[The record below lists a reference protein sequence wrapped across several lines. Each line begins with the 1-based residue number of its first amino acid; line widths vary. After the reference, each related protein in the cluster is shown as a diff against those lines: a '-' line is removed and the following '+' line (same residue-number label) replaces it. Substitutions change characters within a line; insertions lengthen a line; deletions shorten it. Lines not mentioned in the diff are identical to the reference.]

1 MILFLLAYL
10 GGVLTIVSPCILPVL
25 PFVFARADQP
35 FLRSGLPMLVGMAAA
50 FSVVAT
56 LAAVAGGWAVEANEL
71 GRLAALALLAVFG
84 LALVFPALSDHFTR
98 PLVALGDRLSASA
111 DRGAADRKSTI
122 LPSLLLGVATGLLWA
137 PCAGP
142 VLGLILTGAALQ
154 GANAQTTLLL
164 VAYAAGAATSLALA
178 LLVGGRVF
186 AAMKR
191 SLGIGEWVRRAV
203 GAAVLAGVAA
213 IALGLDTGFLSRVS
227 YASTA
232 SIEQKLLDGLQPA
245 PAAPAQ
251 SSVVMNGGAMMS
263 ANPGGGDNPAMMMK
277 AKSADPIVIPNDAA
291 AMMAANPGGGD
302 NPAMMMKAK
311 PTEPT
316 AVMNGS
322 PAMMSANAG
331 GGENPAMMMKAKPT
345 EPTVVMN
352 GGPAMMA
359 ANPAMMMKAKPS
371 AVEESLPV
379 EGSVPSLSG
388 AVEWLNS
395 PPLTMEALKGKVVLV
410 DFWTYSCIN
419 CLRAIPYVRAW
430 ADKYRDQGLVVIGVH
445 APEFAFEKNLGN
457 VKKAVADLKI
467 DYPVAVDNDYA
478 IWRAFQNQYWP
489 AHYFIDAQGRIRHHH
504 FGEGDYDGSER
515 VIQQLLAEAGK
526 NASAGLVS
534 VNASGV
540 EAAADMKDV
549 QSPETY
555 LGYVRAENFASNG
568 GAVPDARHIY
578 ELQEPRLNEW
588 GVAGDWTIGRESAVL
603 NEKGG
608 SIAYRF
614 HARDL
619 HLVLG
624 PGTSGAPI
632 HFRVTIDGKAPGEG
646 HGADADAEGLGVVTE
661 QRLYQLVRQ
670 TGEVGDHTFKIEFLD
685 PGVQAFAFT
694 FG

>member
-35 FLRSGLPMLVGMAAA
+35 FLRSGLPMLVGMAATFA
-50 FSVVAT
+50 AVAT

-111 DRGAADRKSTI
+111 DRGAAARNSTI

-154 GANAQTTLLL
+154 GANAKTTLLL
-164 VAYAAGAATSLALA
+164 LAYAAGAATSLALA

-191 SLGIGEWVRRAV
+191 SLGIGEWVRRGV
-203 GAAVLAGVAA
+203 GVAVLAGVAA

-232 SIEQKLLDGLQPA
+232 SIEQKLLDGLHPA
-245 PAAPAQ
+245 PAAPPQ

-277 AKSADPIVIPNDAA
+277 AK
-291 AMMAANPGGGD
+291 
-302 NPAMMMKAK
+302 

-316 AVMNGS
+316 VVMNSG
-322 PAMMSANAG
+322 PAMMSANPTSG
-331 GGENPAMMMKAKPT
+331 DNPAMMMKAKPT

-352 GGPAMMA
+352 GGPAMTAANPASGDNPAVMTDAKREPSVVMNDSPAMMA
-359 ANPAMMMKAKPS
+359 ANPATMMKAKPS
-371 AVEESLPV
+371 AAEESLPV
-379 EGSVPSLSG
+379 EGDAPSLSG
-388 AVEWLNS
+388 AVQWLNS
-395 PPLTMEALKGKVVLV
+395 PPLTTEALKGKVVLV

-430 ADKYRDQGLVVIGVH
+430 AEKYRDQGLVVIGVH
-445 APEFAFEKNLGN
+445 APEFAFEKNVDN
-457 VKKAVADLKI
+457 VRKAVSDLKI
-467 DYPVAVDNDYA
+467 DYPVAIDNDYA

-526 NASAGLVS
+526 SASAGLVT

-540 EAAADMKDV
+540 EAASDMKDV

-555 LGYVRAENFASNG
+555 VGYLRSENFVSNG
-568 GAVPDARHIY
+568 GAVPDARHLY
-578 ELQEPRLNEW
+578 ELQAPRLNEW
-588 GVAGDWTIGRESAVL
+588 GVSGDWTIGGESAVL

-624 PGTSGAPI
+624 PGPSGAPV

-646 HGADADAEGLGVVTE
+646 HGADTDAEGLGVVTQ